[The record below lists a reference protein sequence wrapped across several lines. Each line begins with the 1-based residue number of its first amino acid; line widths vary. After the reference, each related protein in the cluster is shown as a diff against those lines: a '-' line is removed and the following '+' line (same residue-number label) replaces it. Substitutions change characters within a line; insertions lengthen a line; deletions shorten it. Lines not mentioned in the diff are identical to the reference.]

1 DDRSPHE
8 APWPPCLDLGP
19 LPQGPAG
26 RVALA
31 LAHQRPGLLL
41 ARHPAPLL
49 LCARAGHRAP
59 PPERG
64 WLPLAR
70 PPPLVGAGAG
80 RVVPGRA
87 GERRARGSAS
97 DPRGLP
103 GNLPLQGDRQRRAP
117 GRARAAADP
126 GAGRP
131 ARRPDRPL
139 LGRAPG
145 SGGPRLPGHR
155 GPGHALRRHRQPRPS
170 ARRAP
175 SAPALPH
182 PHPCAGRGGK
192 GDGARLR
199 GRPDGSVPLMAQA
212 ARKLRRHLLGARGR
226 VVPPGDRGVRN
237 PMDVRMRRRV
247 ETAAVLAVACIFAY
261 AAWVG
266 LTQAPPDREMGD
278 VQRIMYAHV
287 PMVQMMLLAGTIL
300 FVCSVLYLFR
310 ASWKTDALAEAS
322 AELALVFG
330 AIGTT
335 LGSIWGRPT
344 WGVYWAWDPRL
355 TTVAILLVALA
366 GYLAL
371 RRFVD
376 DPERRAVWAAVT
388 AIVIA
393 VDVPIIYFSVKW
405 WKSLHQVQ
413 SNPRTVDPD
422 MVHALRW
429 NIIAFF
435 LLFIVFLVAR
445 YRIALAARMRETTVP
460 EAGPGARQAV
470 AS

>member
-1 DDRSPHE
+1 
-8 APWPPCLDLGP
+8 
-19 LPQGPAG
+19 
-26 RVALA
+26 
-31 LAHQRPGLLL
+31 
-41 ARHPAPLL
+41 
-49 LCARAGHRAP
+49 
-59 PPERG
+59 
-64 WLPLAR
+64 
-70 PPPLVGAGAG
+70 
-80 RVVPGRA
+80 
-87 GERRARGSAS
+87 
-97 DPRGLP
+97 
-103 GNLPLQGDRQRRAP
+103 
-117 GRARAAADP
+117 
-126 GAGRP
+126 
-131 ARRPDRPL
+131 
-139 LGRAPG
+139 
-145 SGGPRLPGHR
+145 
-155 GPGHALRRHRQPRPS
+155 
-170 ARRAP
+170 
-175 SAPALPH
+175 
-182 PHPCAGRGGK
+182 
-192 GDGARLR
+192 
-199 GRPDGSVPLMAQA
+199 
-212 ARKLRRHLLGARGR
+212 
-226 VVPPGDRGVRN
+226 
-237 PMDVRMRRRV
+237 MDVRMKRGV
-247 ETAAVLAVACIFAY
+247 ESAAVLAVACIFAY

-310 ASWKTDALAEAS
+310 ASWRTDALAEAS
-322 AELALVFG
+322 AEVALVFG

-376 DPERRAVWAAVT
+376 DPERRAVWSAVT

-413 SNPRTVDPD
+413 SNPRTVDPQ

-429 NIIAFF
+429 NILAFF
-435 LLFIVFLVAR
+435 LLLIVFLVAR
-445 YRIALAARMRETTVP
+445 YRIAMAARMREVTVP
-460 EAGPGARQAV
+460 EASSGARQAV